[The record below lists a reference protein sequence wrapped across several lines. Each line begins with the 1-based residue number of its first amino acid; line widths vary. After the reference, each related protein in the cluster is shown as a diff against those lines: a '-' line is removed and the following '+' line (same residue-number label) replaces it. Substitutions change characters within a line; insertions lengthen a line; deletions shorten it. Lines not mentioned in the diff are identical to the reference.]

1 MCTNQNGRRMKTT
14 LLVVGR
20 TVEQHYITAI
30 NDYIQR
36 TKRFITF
43 DMEVIPELKNTKSL
57 SMDLQKEKEG
67 ELILKALQPG
77 DVIVLLDEHGK
88 EMRSLEFAEYM
99 KRKMNTV
106 NKRLVF
112 IIGGPYGRGIK
123 QNFNKIMS
131 QQEEYISKLSLYLF
145 WDIDITK
152 ADMDTCPAQIIQRVL
167 EYGQWEDWQ
176 LIRSYYGLDK
186 IVSICKSLRTLDPK
200 ALAYICCISN
210 TSKEEYRCYH
220 ESLRNP
226 TIWNTE

>member
-1 MCTNQNGRRMKTT
+1 
-14 LLVVGR
+14 
-20 TVEQHYITAI
+20 
-30 NDYIQR
+30 
-36 TKRFITF
+36 
-43 DMEVIPELKNTKSL
+43 
-57 SMDLQKEKEG
+57 
-67 ELILKALQPG
+67 
-77 DVIVLLDEHGK
+77 
-88 EMRSLEFAEYM
+88 
-99 KRKMNTV
+99 
-106 NKRLVF
+106 
-112 IIGGPYGRGIK
+112 
-123 QNFNKIMS
+123 MS

-186 IVSICKSLRTLDPK
+186 IVSICKSLRTLDP
-200 ALAYICCISN
+200 ISN

>member
-1 MCTNQNGRRMKTT
+1 
-14 LLVVGR
+14 
-20 TVEQHYITAI
+20 
-30 NDYIQR
+30 
-36 TKRFITF
+36 
-43 DMEVIPELKNTKSL
+43 
-57 SMDLQKEKEG
+57 
-67 ELILKALQPG
+67 
-77 DVIVLLDEHGK
+77 
-88 EMRSLEFAEYM
+88 
-99 KRKMNTV
+99 
-106 NKRLVF
+106 
-112 IIGGPYGRGIK
+112 
-123 QNFNKIMS
+123 MS

-152 ADMDTCPAQIIQRVL
+152 AEMDTCPAQIIQRVL